1 MSSESGSGDD
11 EAYEV
16 ESIANKR
23 FKAGKVIYQ
32 GALFDLLN

>member
-32 GALFDLLN
+32 GALFL

>member
-1 MSSESGSGDD
+1 MSSSGSEGEE

-23 FKAGKVIYQ
+23 FKGGKVVFFIFVMHVQ
-32 GALFDLLN
+32 A